1 MRQKNKM
8 NKKLIEQIV
17 LEHERIIS
25 ILNEKNFQKK
35 IEKICGMLEHA
46 IMQDKKI
53 LVCGNGGS
61 AADSQHIAGELVGRF
76 QKERRP
82 IACIALTT
90 NTSIL
95 TSIGNDYSFDKIF
108 SRQIEALG
116 KRGDILLVFSTSG
129 TSVNILEAAKT
140 ARDIGIK
147 VISFTGIHIDF
158 LSKISDIC
166 VSIPSE
172 STPRIQEIHII
183 LIHIICNIIEDRLFP
198 HETKQD

>member
-140 ARDIGIK
+140 AKDIGIK
-147 VISFTGIHIDF
+147 VISFTGINIDF

>member
-1 MRQKNKM
+1 M

-95 TSIGNDYSFDKIF
+95 TSIGNDYSF
-108 SRQIEALG
+108 
-116 KRGDILLVFSTSG
+116 
-129 TSVNILEAAKT
+129 
-140 ARDIGIK
+140 
-147 VISFTGIHIDF
+147 
-158 LSKISDIC
+158 
-166 VSIPSE
+166 
-172 STPRIQEIHII
+172 
-183 LIHIICNIIEDRLFP
+183 
-198 HETKQD
+198 